1 MKHTLMEKLATPS
14 SSTVTASTES
24 GSSQSHSMIHTEK
37 LNRIFRTD
45 SLETQA
51 VRNVDITI
59 EAGEFVAIM
68 GPSGCGKS
76 TLLHILGLLDVP
88 DSGSY
93 FLKGQ
98 AVHRWKETDR
108 LFFRRK
114 EIGMIF
120 QQFNLIDEYSIY
132 ENVELPL
139 AYLRVPPRERKIRIR
154 EILDYLKISHRRN
167 HKPQQL
173 SGGQQQRAAIARAL
187 VAQPSLILADEPTG
201 NLDTQNSLEV
211 MKLLT
216 ELNRQGKT
224 IVMVTH
230 SQHDAAFAHRIINM
244 LDGEIS
250 YKL

>member
-1 MKHTLMEKLATPS
+1 
-14 SSTVTASTES
+14 
-24 GSSQSHSMIHTEK
+24 MIHTQQ
-37 LNRIFRTD
+37 LCRTFYTD
-45 SLETQA
+45 TVETQA
-51 VRNVDITI
+51 LKDVDLTV

-76 TLLHILGLLDVP
+76 TLLHILGLLDAP
-88 DSGSY
+88 TSGTF
-93 FLKGQ
+93 FLNEHP
-98 AVHRWKETDR
+98 VHTWKEADR
-108 LFFRRK
+108 IQLRRK

-120 QQFNLIDEYSIY
+120 QQFNLIDEYTIY

-139 AYLRVPPRERKIRIR
+139 SYLRVPLRERKERIK
-154 EILDYLKISHRRN
+154 EMLDYLKISHRRK

-187 VAQPSLILADEPTG
+187 ITQPSLILADEPTG
-201 NLDTQNSLEV
+201 NLDMQNSLEV

-230 SQHDAAFAHRIINM
+230 SQHDAAFAHRIIHM
-244 LDGEIS
+244 LDGEIVQSNASVHS
-250 YKL
+250 Y

>member
-1 MKHTLMEKLATPS
+1 
-14 SSTVTASTES
+14 
-24 GSSQSHSMIHTEK
+24 MIHTQQ
-37 LNRIFRTD
+37 LCRTFYTD
-45 SLETQA
+45 TVETQA
-51 VRNVDITI
+51 LKDVDLTV

-76 TLLHILGLLDVP
+76 TLLHILGLLDAP
-88 DSGSY
+88 TEGTY
-93 FLKGQ
+93 FL
-98 AVHRWKETDR
+98 HEHPTHTWKEAER
-108 LFFRRK
+108 IQLRRK

-120 QQFNLIDEYSIY
+120 QQFNLIDEYTIY

-139 AYLRVPPRERKIRIR
+139 SYLRVPLRERKERIK
-154 EILDYLKISHRRN
+154 EMLDYLKISHRRK

-187 VAQPSLILADEPTG
+187 ITQPSLILADEPTG
-201 NLDTQNSLEV
+201 NLDMQNSLEV

-230 SQHDAAFAHRIINM
+230 SQHDAAFAHRIIHM
-244 LDGEIS
+244 LDGEIVQSNASVHS
-250 YKL
+250 Y